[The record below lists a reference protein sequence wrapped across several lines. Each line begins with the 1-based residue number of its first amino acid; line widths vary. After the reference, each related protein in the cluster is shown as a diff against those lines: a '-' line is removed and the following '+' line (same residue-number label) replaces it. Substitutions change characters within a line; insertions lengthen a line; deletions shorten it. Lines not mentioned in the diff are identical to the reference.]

1 MEFHNRRTSFQCAR
15 LANETNAKSHAEYA
29 KATISMMEQM
39 CWELHQQP
47 LMEVDPFTPSLLLI
61 ENDWTEARMPYYNL
75 WPSVIPAL
83 TKLKMEIEATLFTL
97 PMSPLLVRLPK
108 GANNPLRWSD
118 NNGKEWQIHSMLV
131 AENDLQPSPGFHREH
146 GIPLG
151 VDVPALTFW
160 LDIDEP
166 MAAEQPHMKRGMY
179 KHLLKCPGW
188 SIERSFLEIPRHYS
202 AAEGVQYPESILQD
216 CARIGCALCLMAA
229 DPDLVIPDV
238 LSKDKSKFAQTRDLR
253 LVAKA
258 HQRGKVGWDVGA
270 NIEIAPHL
278 RSACPAALYWTGEGR
293 KIPRIRFR
301 KGCIVH
307 RRRLSEVPTGF
318 FIPDEAAQRD
328 KESYDGK
335 QPAP

>member
-1 MEFHNRRTSFQCAR
+1 MEFHNMRTTFQSTRSVNLTMAKDHS
-15 LANETNAKSHAEYA
+15 AYTKETVA
-29 KATISMMEQM
+29 MMEQLA
-39 CWELHQQP
+39 WEQHRLP
-47 LMEVDPFTPSLLLI
+47 LPEVDPFTPSLLLM
-61 ENDWTEARMPYYNL
+61 EEDWAAARMPYYNL
-75 WPSVIPAL
+75 WPAVIPAL
-83 TKLKMEIEATLFTL
+83 SKLKMDIEATLFTL

-108 GANNPLRWSD
+108 GDANPLRWSD
-118 NNGKEWQIHSMLV
+118 DGKEWCIRTMLLG
-131 AENDLQPSPGFHREH
+131 ENGLRPSPGFHKQH
-146 GIPLG
+146 GLTLG
-151 VDVPALTFW
+151 EEVPALTFW

-166 MAAEQPHMKRGMY
+166 MTPEMPHLKRKMY

-188 SIERSFLEIPRHYS
+188 SIERSFKEIPRHTS
-202 AAEGVQYPESILQD
+202 AAEGVVYPEEILED

-229 DPDLVIPDV
+229 DPDLVVPDV
-238 LSKDKSKFAQTRDLR
+238 LSKDKSRFAQSRDLR
-253 LVAKA
+253 LVQKA

-318 FIPDEAAQRD
+318 LGDD
-328 KESYDGK
+328 KE
-335 QPAP
+335 